1 MSVLA
6 EGESLS
12 SYNRKRLA
20 LSFQDPAPQAKRKK
34 SLSSSEQNLR
44 GDVDGAMDEL
54 KTLSEGERINWSAMA
69 RKYHIPQKNG
79 GKILKDTAEERGI
92 DISKLDQLI
101 VTPHQR
107 KCKKCL
113 LRGEISTP
121 SLPTKGEIL
130 DKKMRLVES
139 GELTIGE
146 PCTLYVMHR

>member
-34 SLSSSEQNLR
+34 SHSPSEQNLR

-54 KTLSEGERINWSAMA
+54 KTLPEGDRINWSAMA

-79 GKILKDTAEERGI
+79 GQILKETAEGRGI
-92 DISKLDQLI
+92 DVSKLDQLT

-113 LRGEISTP
+113 PGGEISTP
-121 SLPTKGEIL
+121 CLPTRGEIL
-130 DKKMRLVES
+130 DEKRGCLSQVSLPLDSHVPHM
-139 GELTIGE
+139 
-146 PCTLYVMHR
+146 